1 MIISEIIRCERNYLI
16 KKWLQVVINL
26 YLSNKLVKKSKI
38 IGFAIKIAYSEKHIL
53 KNHYWT
59 LILEY
64 INIEN

>member
-38 IGFAIKIAYSEKHIL
+38 IGFAIKIAYSAYFEKSL
-53 KNHYWT
+53 LNT
-59 LILEY
+59 
-64 INIEN
+64 NIGIY